1 LPIDSSSK
9 IGGEVTSRFVPG
21 SFTELLLE
29 MFSAVNGLYAEHGLT
44 RDENDAMTQQVS
56 SYMKTFMNG

>member
-1 LPIDSSSK
+1 LSLVARLLPIDSSSR

-29 MFSAVNGLYAEHGLT
+29 MFSAVNGLYAEHGL
-44 RDENDAMTQQVS
+44 S
-56 SYMKTFMNG
+56 